1 MPDSLGHRLKIGVIV
16 PSTNTIVQ
24 PEFAAMQP
32 AGVTNHVSRI
42 SIPDVKLGTDNDFI
56 AHIERMRAGI
66 DETIERVMTCHPDYI
81 VNGLSLEAFW
91 EGLQGS
97 LDMLEQLEKKFS
109 IKISMGNNAILAA
122 LKKVGGIKKIALI
135 TPHKPLGDE
144 RVRRFFYEA
153 GYDIT
158 DLHSFNVNMPA
169 EICHVGAD
177 ALRDATMKVNASNP
191 DAIVQVGTGLANAKL
206 AGEAWHWLKK
216 PVIAINTACYWHAL
230 RESGIEDKIGGYGP
244 LLTDY

>member
-1 MPDSLGHRLKIGVIV
+1 MTDSLGHRLKIGVIV
-16 PSTNTIVQ
+16 PSTNTTVQ

-32 AGVTNHVSRI
+32 PGVTNHISRI
-42 SIPDVKLGTDNDFI
+42 AIPDAKLGSDDDFI

-66 DETIERVMTCHPDYI
+66 EASMERVMTCHPDYI

-91 EGLQGS
+91 DGLQGS
-97 LDMLEQLEKKFS
+97 MDMLERLEKKFS

-122 LKKVGGIKKIALI
+122 LEKIGNIKKIALI

-144 RVRRFFYEA
+144 RVKTFFNEA
-153 GYDIT
+153 GYEIT

-169 EICHVGAD
+169 EICHIQAD
-177 ALRDATMKVNASNP
+177 ALRDATIKVNKSNP
-191 DAIVQVGTGLANAKL
+191 DAVVQVGTGLANATV
-206 AGEAWHWLKK
+206 AGEAWHWLNK
-216 PVIAINTACYWHAL
+216 PVVAINTACYWHAL
-230 RESGIEDKIGGYGP
+230 RQCGITEQVTGFGP

>member
-16 PSTNTIVQ
+16 PSTNTVVQ
-24 PEFAAMQP
+24 TEFAAMQP
-32 AGVTNHVSRI
+32 PGVTNHVSRI
-42 SIPDVKLGTDNDFI
+42 AIPDAKLGSDDDFI
-56 AHIERMRAGI
+56 AHIERMRSGI
-66 DETIERVMTCHPDYI
+66 DESIDRVMTCHPDYI
-81 VNGLSLEAFW
+81 INGLSLEAFW

-97 LDMLEQLEKKFS
+97 LDMLERLEKKYS

-122 LKKVGGIKKIALI
+122 LKKIGGIKKIALI

-144 RVRRFFYEA
+144 RVRRFFNEA

-169 EICHVGAD
+169 EICRIAD
-177 ALRDATMKVNASNP
+177 KV
-191 DAIVQVGTGLANAKL
+191 
-206 AGEAWHWLKK
+206 
-216 PVIAINTACYWHAL
+216 
-230 RESGIEDKIGGYGP
+230 GGYGP

>member
-16 PSTNTIVQ
+16 PSTNTVVQ

-32 AGVTNHVSRI
+32 VGVTNHVSRI
-42 SIPDVKLGTDNDFI
+42 AIPDVKLGTDNDFI

-66 DETIERVMTCHPDYI
+66 DESIERVMTCHPDYI
-81 VNGLSLEAFW
+81 VNALSLEAFW

-97 LDMLEQLEKKFS
+97 LDMLERLEKKFS
-109 IKISMGNNAILAA
+109 TKISMGNNAILAA

-144 RVRRFFYEA
+144 RVRRFFSEA
-153 GYDIT
+153 GYYIT

-177 ALRDATMKVNASNP
+177 TMRAATLRVNASNP
-191 DAIVQVGTGLANAKL
+191 DAIVQVGTGLANARL

-216 PVIAINTACYWHAL
+216 PVVAINTACYWHAL
-230 RESGIEDKIGGYGP
+230 RENGVEDKIGGYGP

>member
-1 MPDSLGHRLKIGVIV
+1 MPDSLGHRLKIGVVV

-32 AGVTNHVSRI
+32 RGVTNHVSRI
-42 SIPDVKLGTDNDFI
+42 TIPDVKLGTDNDFI

-66 DETIERVMTCHPDYI
+66 DIALERVMTCSPDYV

-97 LDMLEQLEKKFS
+97 LDMLERLEEKFS

-122 LKKVGGIKKIALI
+122 LKKVGEIKTIALI

-144 RVRRFFYEA
+144 RVRRFFNEA
-153 GYDIT
+153 GYEVT

-169 EICHVGAD
+169 EICHVNED
-177 ALRDATMKVNASNP
+177 ALRAATLKVNASNP
-191 DAIVQVGTGLANAKL
+191 DAIVQVGTGLANARV

-230 RESGIEDKIGGYGP
+230 RQCGINDKIPGYG
-244 LLTDY
+244 